1 MIIQF
6 LFIYLI
12 VWWLCFFAVLP
23 IGMKREEKPEEGH
36 DAGAPKH
43 PMLRKK
49 ILLTS
54 IVTLIITIVLMY
66 LLSLGIMDQFRV

>member
-23 IGMKREEKPEEGH
+23 IGMEREEQPEEGH
-36 DAGAPKH
+36 DAGAPKY
-43 PMLRKK
+43 PMLKKK
-49 ILLTS
+49 IVMAS
-54 IVTLIITIVLMY
+54 IVTLVISIVLMY
-66 LLSLGIMDQFRV
+66 LLSLGIMDEFRV